1 MFFKSYVFLKNGVK
15 IHLRGLVK
23 EIQKKLVKSQAL
35 LKNCLK
41 IVACLD
47 KEIQKTNFKPHVL
60 LKNEIKIAV
69 ACLVKEI

>member
-1 MFFKSYVFLKNGVK
+1 MYFSKMGLKSIYEAQ
-15 IHLRGLVK
+15 LRRYR
-23 EIQKKLVKSQAL
+23 KKLVKSQVL

-41 IVACLD
+41 IAVACLD